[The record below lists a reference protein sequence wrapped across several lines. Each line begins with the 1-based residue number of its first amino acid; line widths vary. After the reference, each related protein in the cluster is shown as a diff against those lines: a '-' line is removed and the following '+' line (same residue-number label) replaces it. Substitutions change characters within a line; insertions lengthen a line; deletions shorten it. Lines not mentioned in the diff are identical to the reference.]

1 MEEIIFYIGIGLFSF
16 TSLVFFVLKKK
27 NPKVA
32 SFNMIVN
39 FITVASYILMASGI
53 GAIPASNGDLI
64 YWTRWAFY
72 IVSCSFLMYEISI
85 ILGLDKRTTLEIIV
99 FNSMVMITGLF
110 ASISEISVKWFF
122 FTLSSIAYLYILFNI
137 AKNRS
142 NKQFIVIFVVVFWS
156 GFPLVWLFSPAAF
169 VILNSFWTALLYL
182 VLDLITKV
190 YFGIHTTLKYS
201 SLSE

>member
-72 IVSCSFLMYEISI
+72 IVSCSFLMYEISV
-85 ILGLDKRTTLEIIV
+85 ILGLDKTSTLEIIV

-110 ASISEISVKWFF
+110 ASISEIPLKWFF
-122 FTLSSIAYLYILFNI
+122 FTLSSIAYIYVLFNI
-137 AKNRS
+137 
-142 NKQFIVIFVVVFWS
+142 
-156 GFPLVWLFSPAAF
+156 
-169 VILNSFWTALLYL
+169 T
-182 VLDLITKV
+182 
-190 YFGIHTTLKYS
+190 
-201 SLSE
+201 

>member
-169 VILNSFWTALLYL
+169 MILNSFWTALLYL

-190 YFGIHTTLKYS
+190 YFGIHTTLKYP